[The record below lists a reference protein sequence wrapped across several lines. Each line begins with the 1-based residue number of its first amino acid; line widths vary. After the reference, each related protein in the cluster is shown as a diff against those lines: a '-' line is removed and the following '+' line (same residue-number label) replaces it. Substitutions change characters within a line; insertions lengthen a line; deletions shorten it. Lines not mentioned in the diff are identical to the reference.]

1 LEGPPVIILG
11 QLAALGTAFCFSFT
25 SVFFS
30 FSGRLVGSSVVNR
43 SRLLFAIFFL
53 AMTHLILEGT
63 IFPFGT
69 DPYRWGWLALSA
81 VIGLVL
87 GDSFLFQ
94 AFVLVGP
101 RLSMLMMSSVP
112 LISAFL
118 AWIFLGESIGN
129 TEMFGIL
136 LAVSGI
142 AWVVSERKSSGIAW
156 VVSERK
162 SAGPVVRNKK
172 YLLGLSFAL
181 LGALGQAANLVAA
194 KIALDDDYP
203 AISATLIRILVAAL
217 ILWLVATFQGQFRHT
232 IRQWRNR
239 EAFRAI
245 IGGTIVGPF
254 LGIWLSLIAIQLAPV
269 GLAATLMALPPIIL
283 IPISRILYGERVS
296 KRGIMGTIV
305 AFAGVAIIFLPF

>member
-1 LEGPPVIILG
+1 MIILG

-25 SVFFS
+25 AVFFS

-53 AMTHLILEGT
+53 TMTHLILEGT

-69 DPYRWGWLALSA
+69 DPYRWGWLVLSA

-142 AWVVSERKSSGIAW
+142 AWVVSERKS
-156 VVSERK
+156 
-162 SAGPVVRNKK
+162 AGPEVRNKK

-194 KIALDDDYP
+194 KFALEDNYP
-203 AISATLIRILVAAL
+203 AISATVIRILVAAL